1 MLALLRS
8 ATKEALADPLPLEDT
23 ADGWVF
29 WFGKRHERYL
39 KDAAKLG
46 YSEATIDLPYQIA
59 ISKDLVSLRV
69 IQTGVRELLPGF
81 QISFV
86 EDECQGKDIVR
97 LLVSWSSPP

>member
-8 ATKEALADPLPLEDT
+8 ATQEALADTLSLQDT
-23 ADGWVF
+23 ANGWVF
-29 WFGKRHERYL
+29 WFGKRYERYL

-46 YSEATIDLPYQIA
+46 YSEATIDLPWQIA

-69 IQTGVRELLPGF
+69 IQADVKELLPGF
-81 QISFV
+81 RVSFV

-97 LLVSWSSPP
+97 LLVSWK

>member
-1 MLALLRS
+1 MLDSLRS
-8 ATKEALADPLPLEDT
+8 ATKEALADTLSLQDT

-59 ISKDLVSLRV
+59 VSKDLVSLRV
-69 IQTGVRELLPGF
+69 IRTGVRDLLPGF
-81 QISFV
+81 TIGFI

-97 LLVSWSSPP
+97 LLVSWSSMT

>member
-1 MLALLRS
+1 MLASLRS

-23 ADGWVF
+23 ADGWVY

-59 ISKDLVSLRV
+59 VSKDLVSLRV
-69 IQTGVRELLPGF
+69 IRAGVRELLPDF
-81 QISFV
+81 TVSFI
-86 EDECQGKDIVR
+86 EDEYQGKDIVR
-97 LLVSWSSPP
+97 LLVSWSIPS